1 MKRALAFALVG
12 VMAFSAVA
20 FAGWKFGAEQGVDV
34 GGGSFPFS
42 AYVGYDFSAPFIDMG
57 PLSIAGDFVATRN
70 YDWVGSVL
78 SGLLALDAE
87 LTFSYLS
94 DIDVVLSLGGVIDY
108 APLPNAINLI
118 SGGSGV
124 ELIGY
129 VNDVLTLNAGL
140 VLGYV
145 ANLPGPGIV
154 PGFNTSFFVGFDAAW

>member
-1 MKRALAFALVG
+1 MRRILIVALVG
-12 VMAFSAVA
+12 VIAFSAVA

-42 AYVGYDFSAPFIDMG
+42 AYVGYDFLALYIDTG
-57 PLSIAGDFVATRN
+57 PLSIAGDFVATRD

-94 DIDVVLSLGGVIDY
+94 DVDVVLSLGGVIDY